1 MANIKLTVLSDK
13 MRGTSFTLSDQQY
26 TIGRSDS
33 ADITIAEGTVSGRHC
48 TLTRTEN
55 GTYAVHD
62 EGSTNGTRING
73 RKLEDESMPLENG
86 DLLQI
91 GSVEMMFENAQEK
104 DIISEKTISVIN
116 LDDSSS
122 SVSNISQ
129 MSNLNTQGGAIKRH
143 DSLRSNKKHNA
154 IFFTILGI
162 LGVAVVAIL
171 IFFILK
177 VTGSAGK

>member
-48 TLTRTEN
+48 TLTRMEN
-55 GTYAVHD
+55 GSYAVHD
-62 EGSTNGTRING
+62 EGSTNGTRVNG
-73 RKLEDESMPLENG
+73 RKLEDETLPLENG

-91 GSVEMMFENAQEK
+91 GSVEMMFENASEK
-104 DIISEKTISVIN
+104 EVISEKTISVIN
-116 LDDSSS
+116 LDDSTT
-122 SVSNISQ
+122 SVSQISQ
-129 MSNLNTQGGAIKRH
+129 MSNLNTHGGAIKKH

-154 IFFTILGI
+154 ILFTMLGI
-162 LGVAVVAIL
+162 LGVAVLAVL
-171 IFFILK
+171 IFFIMK